1 MRNLGVDN
9 KMGNMFAAMA
19 QKAVANSQVREGR
32 ERISTEEII
41 SHYPDGVT
49 ITEFDMLSKRN
60 GVELTTFPTFAFA
73 EDDTKYFNGGTS
85 LKKIVDEWLQHFEGD
100 IDACNAALK
109 AAGGCKIRL
118 LPSIRTGNGNNFV
131 PVEVL
136 G

>member
-32 ERISTEEII
+32 ERISTEEIV

-49 ITEFDMLSKRN
+49 IIEFDMLSKRN
-60 GVELTTFPTFAFA
+60 GAELTTFPTFAFA
-73 EDDTKYFNGGTS
+73 EDETKYFNGGTS